1 MFSDATESYYGNQ
14 VKSKIH
20 QKNSY
25 ENEKKIWK
33 KIEKKSEQIL
43 RKQNCCIFFS
53 FFFPKN
59 YFLCCIN
66 GIKISPDS
74 AQRGYK

>member
-1 MFSDATESYYGNQ
+1 MIRKVEFHNFVKKIGMLMFSDATESYYGNQ
-14 VKSKIH
+14 IKLKIH

-25 ENEKKIWK
+25 ENEKKNWK

-53 FFFPKN
+53 QKLFFV
-59 YFLCCIN
+59 
-66 GIKISPDS
+66 
-74 AQRGYK
+74 